1 MKNKSILLILL
12 FFILANCGFEP
23 IYSSKKSNF
32 NIGETKITNKNR
44 FNAIIENNLR
54 NISNNESQNIFDL
67 IINSERKKIVSSKDA
82 KGNPQLLTMI
92 ISVEVQIIKNNVIKN
107 TKNFSEHRPYHVGL
121 TNALLDLRNDLLVL
135 KAASRRP
142 QRGSAFGSLIDTA
155 TVFSLCRS
163 SDRSY
168 TSPWIFV
175 ERR

>member
-32 NIGETKITNKNR
+32 NIGEIKITNKNR
-44 FNAIIENNLR
+44 FNTIIENNLR

-92 ISVEVQIIKNNVIKN
+92 ISVEIQIIKNNVIKN
-107 TKNFSEHRPYHVGL
+107 TKNFSENFSYS
-121 TNALLDLRNDLLVL
+121 NNSN
-135 KAASRRP
+135 K
-142 QRGSAFGSLIDTA
+142 
-155 TVFSLCRS
+155 FSLGQYEK
-163 SDRSY
+163 DIEKNLINQIIENINSY
-168 TSPWIFV
+168 LLSL
-175 ERR
+175 

>member
-32 NIGETKITNKNR
+32 NIGEIKITNKNR

-54 NISNNESQNIFDL
+54 NISNSESQNIFDL

-107 TKNFSEHRPYHVGL
+107 TKNFSKNFSYSNNSNKFGL
-121 TNALLDLRNDLLVL
+121 AQYEKDIEKNLISEIIENINSYLL
-135 KAASRRP
+135 
-142 QRGSAFGSLIDTA
+142 SL
-155 TVFSLCRS
+155 
-163 SDRSY
+163 
-168 TSPWIFV
+168 
-175 ERR
+175 

>member
-32 NIGETKITNKNR
+32 NIGEIKITNKNR

-92 ISVEVQIIKNNVIKN
+92 ISVEVQIIQNNVIKN
-107 TKNFSEHRPYHVGL
+107 TKNFSENFSYSNNSNKFGL
-121 TNALLDLRNDLLVL
+121 GQYEKGIEKNLINKIIENLNTYLL
-135 KAASRRP
+135 
-142 QRGSAFGSLIDTA
+142 SL
-155 TVFSLCRS
+155 
-163 SDRSY
+163 
-168 TSPWIFV
+168 
-175 ERR
+175 